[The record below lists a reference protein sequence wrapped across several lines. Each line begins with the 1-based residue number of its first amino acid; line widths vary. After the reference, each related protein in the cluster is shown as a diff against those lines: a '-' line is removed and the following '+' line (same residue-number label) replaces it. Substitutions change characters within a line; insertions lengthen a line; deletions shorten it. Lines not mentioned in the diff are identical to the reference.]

1 MLFDLSFL
9 FKYSVHSLDFMY
21 GVLFNS
27 YNGPYII
34 ETGTKACG
42 LTLWLVLHVYLEI
55 CAL

>member
-42 LTLWLVLHVYLEI
+42 LTL
-55 CAL
+55 